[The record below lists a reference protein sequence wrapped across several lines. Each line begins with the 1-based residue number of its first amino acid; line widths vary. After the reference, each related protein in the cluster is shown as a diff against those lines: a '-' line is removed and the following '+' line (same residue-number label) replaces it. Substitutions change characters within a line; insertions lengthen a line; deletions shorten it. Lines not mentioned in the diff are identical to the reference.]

1 MKASLAK
8 PQYRNGAYM
17 KHCKRKRGLVL
28 NREPAA
34 SPFEQQNRCAFSR
47 QVFGTRLRFNENNTG
62 RCEGYAGTGEL
73 SAAIGVAGRIRGFG
87 GECAGFDPQ
96 SKESGGAGSV
106 RLKNS
111 STLSSPTFSREA
123 AVKNL
128 SYWPVVFRAAFSIS
142 YLSENRLFG
151 PFLKEPRAGL

>member
-1 MKASLAK
+1 MKAFLAK

-62 RCEGYAGTGEL
+62 RCGGLCRNRGAFSRYR
-73 SAAIGVAGRIRGFG
+73 GRR
-87 GECAGFDPQ
+87 
-96 SKESGGAGSV
+96 
-106 RLKNS
+106 KNS
-111 STLSSPTFSREA
+111 GLRRRMRRVRPAVEGIRRGRFCPFEKQLNSLEFDIFQGGCSEELELLARRFSSGFQH
-123 AVKNL
+123 L
-128 SYWPVVFRAAFSIS
+128 VF
-142 YLSENRLFG
+142 E
-151 PFLKEPRAGL
+151 